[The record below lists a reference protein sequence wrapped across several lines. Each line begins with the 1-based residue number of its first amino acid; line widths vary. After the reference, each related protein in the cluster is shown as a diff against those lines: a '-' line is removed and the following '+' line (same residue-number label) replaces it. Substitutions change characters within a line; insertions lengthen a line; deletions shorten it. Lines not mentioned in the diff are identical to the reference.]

1 MNDDKKYEKIGRTI
15 TSITYWIFALK
26 IIAAV
31 SIIAAVVLFI
41 LGKPLYFA
49 PLIGIGVFLIYRFFW
64 RLIFWLFYKLSKL

>member
-31 SIIAAVVLFI
+31 SIIAAVVLFV

-64 RLIFWLFYKLSKL
+64 RLIFWLFYKLSKM